1 MREERPADDQYY
13 ETRIPLLSQ
22 GDLFRDVP
30 LAYPVPGAIVEDES
44 DLGFGSRHFLAG
56 PLETGFA
63 VLTTPTCSM
72 RAQGAP
78 DRYAHPVRTLVPLMP
93 IERLVDD
100 GLVDS
105 AKLGL
110 VRKYDGMINYMY
122 LPAHVPSGLPESMA
136 LLYMPVTMHH
146 DIIDGQRTTQLAVEG
161 AQQFQRKLVWFCSSW
176 QEPRSTFEP
185 PLD

>member
-1 MREERPADDQYY
+1 VREERPADDQYY

-72 RAQGAP
+72 RPATALQAVCGRGGK
-78 DRYAHPVRTLVPLMP
+78 DIERPVR
-93 IERLVDD
+93 
-100 GLVDS
+100 S
-105 AKLGL
+105 
-110 VRKYDGMINYMY
+110 
-122 LPAHVPSGLPESMA
+122 
-136 LLYMPVTMHH
+136 
-146 DIIDGQRTTQLAVEG
+146 
-161 AQQFQRKLVWFCSSW
+161 
-176 QEPRSTFEP
+176 
-185 PLD
+185 